1 MNEQLPLLRVLLVYF
16 VRALKMLT
24 KVRGLAYLVFGLTL
38 FVCGTIVNIAQV
50 ISFILIR
57 PFNVHW
63 FRKLNYY
70 YEYAVFSIFVCAA
83 RWWATTKL
91 TVYTN
96 KSDWKK
102 YYGKEHSLC
111 IMNHLCEVDWI
122 MGQCFLDNIQML
134 GGLKAFMKT
143 AVKYVPI
150 IGWVYY
156 FTDFIFLSR
165 SFEKDK
171 DIILQQ
177 VKGLTTYQYPLW
189 LGLFPEGTRITPA
202 KHKLALDFLA
212 ERNMKPLKHHLVP
225 RTKGF
230 TTMMPLLREN
240 FAAIY
245 DIELIFGETSATP
258 SLKSMIMGKH
268 FDAHVYVKRIPMSEV
283 PDNEE
288 GQEQFLRD
296 LFYKKDRLLDSFK
309 QTGDFFTLSNVPRE
323 EAVDFKRRLTPL
335 LNFFVWMTISMGSI
349 IYYLTKLIISGD
361 YISLTVCTVIM
372 GLFYILMNK
381 GVSVTRVKRD
391 KSS

>member
-1 MNEQLPLLRVLLVYF
+1 
-16 VRALKMLT
+16 MLN
-24 KVRGLAYLVFGLTL
+24 KLRGLAYLVFAVTL

-50 ISFILIR
+50 LSFFLIR

-91 TVYTN
+91 TIYTN
-96 KSDWKK
+96 TSDYKK

-171 DIILQQ
+171 DIILKQ
-177 VKGLTTYQYPLW
+177 VEGLTTYQYPLW
-189 LGLFPEGTRITPA
+189 LGLFPEGTRITEA
-202 KHKLALDFLA
+202 KHKVALEFLA
-212 ERNMKPLKHHLVP
+212 ERNMKPLNHHLVP

-230 TTMMPLLREN
+230 TTMMPLLKDK
-240 FAAIY
+240 FDAIY
-245 DIELIFGETSATP
+245 DIELIFGKSSAP
-258 SLKSMIMGKH
+258 PNLKSMIMGKH

-283 PDNEE
+283 PDTEE

-296 LFYKKDRLLDSFK
+296 LFYKKDSILDSFK
-309 QTGDFFTLSNVPRE
+309 KSGDFFKLSNVPRE
-323 EAVDFKRRLTPL
+323 EAIDFERRWTPL
-335 LNFFVWMTISMGSI
+335 LNFLFWMTISMGSLL
-349 IYYLTKLIISGD
+349 YYLTNLFQSGD
-361 YISLTVCTVIM
+361 YISLLVCAVIM
-372 GLFYILMNK
+372 GICYILMNK
-381 GVSVTRVKRD
+381 AMSITRVKKEK